1 MFARLALPA
10 VLAGIAFTP
19 AAQAQAPPAGCLQPK
34 EIARRLSDQFAER
47 PVAYGMQ
54 ANGTLMQIFAAEDG
68 STYNEGYIWQDGK
81 WYSAVATKIPWL
93 TELTGEQDTSL
104 ELESEL
110 GVTRIAGVGC
120 LNTFKVGSE
129 GELAGFAL
137 NQGGTKYSWD
147 GQSAYGMIE
156 RSTWLNKVGS

>member
-34 EIARRLSDQFAER
+34 EIAKRLSDQFAER

-68 STYNEGYIWQDGK
+68 STWTVVMTHPSGVSCIVADGVLWEPIRK
-81 WYSAVATKIPWL
+81 EPSGPAA
-93 TELTGEQDTSL
+93 
-104 ELESEL
+104 
-110 GVTRIAGVGC
+110 
-120 LNTFKVGSE
+120 
-129 GELAGFAL
+129 
-137 NQGGTKYSWD
+137 
-147 GQSAYGMIE
+147 
-156 RSTWLNKVGS
+156 